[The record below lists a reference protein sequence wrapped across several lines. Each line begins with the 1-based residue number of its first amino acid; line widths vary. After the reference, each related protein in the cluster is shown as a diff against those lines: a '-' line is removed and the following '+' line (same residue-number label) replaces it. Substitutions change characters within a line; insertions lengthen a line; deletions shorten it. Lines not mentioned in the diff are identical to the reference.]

1 MKGRYT
7 HPSDEDLLS
16 FIDGELR
23 PDSSLQIERHLAEC
37 WDCRAR
43 WKTVQQTI
51 ADFMQVHHDSLDCH
65 LPRAEG
71 PRALLRARV
80 SEYAKNSRRSWLEF
94 LLRPIGTERTR
105 YIAIG
110 LAVLIVGAAGGYGF
124 MSARNSNQHAAPEAI
139 RLVPDSQLTPG
150 LVRPISLNEVCTT
163 TYSDDTDEVPAS
175 IRQQVFSEYRVASEQ
190 SQSYG
195 LDYLVS
201 PQLGG
206 TADIRNLWPEP
217 EAQTLWNM
225 RAKDALE
232 DHLHELVCEG
242 KIDLATAQRDLAS
255 NWILAYQK
263 YFHTNM
269 PLKPL

>member
-1 MKGRYT
+1 M
-7 HPSDEDLLS
+7 
-16 FIDGELR
+16 
-23 PDSSLQIERHLAEC
+23 
-37 WDCRAR
+37 
-43 WKTVQQTI
+43 
-51 ADFMQVHHDSLDCH
+51 
-65 LPRAEG
+65 
-71 PRALLRARV
+71 
-80 SEYAKNSRRSWLEF
+80 
-94 LLRPIGTERTR
+94 
-105 YIAIG
+105 
-110 LAVLIVGAAGGYGF
+110 LIVGAAGGYGF